1 MSSWEVSFKRK
12 LNRAFSPAH
21 VIVEFERT
29 KPQRIFSHI
38 LGKINFNNQKDLN
51 KTRDEVIQSQKE
63 NKDIN
68 GFVFKQIGHTY
79 LDAIE
84 IPENDDGSYTIYAH
98 GAGVGGTNYAGL
110 ENCHVEGMKCA
121 TDEGTDQYCNAGK
134 CIIGRVYR
142 ESDFKWR
149 YESESSFPLKS
160 DPFYS
165 EKAIYYVGGKE
176 VLSLKN
182 VIRGDFQNAPID
194 KKNWSEINLSW
205 DSISQ
210 VGSIDQLNSDLTYS
224 NFSYQTSN
232 KIRITTPASKYT
244 KFYIPPK
251 FFYNQNFVQIAL
263 SRLDQQYNGQRLG
276 LDDLVSVFIKQ
287 VLVKAYPTATEG
299 LIEDKANDYPEEI
312 IKEILIDAFYELKS
326 VWKEKTLEIIEEEW
340 VYRYNNIYDAK
351 KYIQVVAERVA
362 DLFTHGIQ
370 ITKSSISPSQI
381 RLNTS
386 SNDRPVY
393 FRLPGTTEGYRKTET
408 NDILFVKTIEERLK
422 LDVEALDIGTIVTAP
437 DRKIAYRFYPRRI
450 TSTALRK
457 KYGMSPVIS
466 SEEKKEI
473 YSSADALS
481 WSLMPLDQLPD
492 VDVSKFLTSGIDEF
506 LVDKKDTVDNFYRDF
521 LDPDTCDPQ
530 LLNWLAQHLGLFGE
544 LWNELWSTE
553 IKSTM
558 IKNAFGWWDRNS
570 TVSLPGNREIL
581 TEKGKNLSQEPF
593 NNDSIWT
600 EDETLVNNLS
610 IDFSKIETIVTDLDN
625 IKSILGE
632 SKYTLKEY
640 DEVNKKIQ
648 ESYSDTVL
656 FSKEL
661 WNGLFEAKGNILV
674 IAFLSSLMGL
684 KAPSAKELEILN
696 IGVSDGEFINKVL
709 RPRSGLRDVEQTAPP
724 LLPYKPEVIQVGD
737 ETDAQ
742 INNFPNQ
749 LIAGVSRVS
758 SVEESK
764 NVVFRVPYYYNKDGK
779 SWDRVNYIAK
789 NWLPNNLNTHI
800 QYPYLSASL
809 WAVGDLFFEPEIL
822 VDSIFES
829 PLITSEDG
837 EFYLTTEK
845 GNALNYD

>member
-21 VIVEFERT
+21 VIIEFERT
-29 KPQRIFSHI
+29 KPQRIFSHV
-38 LGKINFNNQKDLN
+38 LGKIDFNNQKDLN

-98 GAGVGGTNYAGL
+98 GAGVGGTNYSGL
-110 ENCHVEGMKCA
+110 ENCHVEGMKCG

-134 CIIGRVYR
+134 CIIGKLRR

-149 YESESSFPLKS
+149 YESESVYPSKDNAF
-160 DPFYS
+160 FS
-165 EKAIYYVGGKE
+165 EKAVYYVGGKE
-176 VLSLKN
+176 TLILKN
-182 VIRGDFQNAPID
+182 VIRGDFQN
-194 KKNWSEINLSW
+194 SLSP
-205 DSISQ
+205 SK
-210 VGSIDQLNSDLTYS
+210 
-224 NFSYQTSN
+224 

-299 LIEDKANDYPEEI
+299 LIGDKANDYPEEI
-312 IKEILIDAFYELKS
+312 IKEILIDAFYELKN

-340 VYRYNNIYDAK
+340 VYRFANMYNAK

-370 ITKSSISPSQI
+370 VTKSSISPSQI

-422 LDVEALDIGTIVTAP
+422 LDVEVLDVGTIVTTP

-553 IKSTM
+553 IKSAM

-570 TVSLPGNREIL
+570 TVPLPGNREIL
-581 TEKGKNLSQEPF
+581 TEKGKNLSQAPF
-593 NNDSIWT
+593 DNDSIWT
-600 EDETLVNNLS
+600 EDETLVNNLNV
-610 IDFSKIETIVTDLDN
+610 DFSKIEKIKINVNNL
-625 IKSILGE
+625 KSILGE

-640 DEVNKKIQ
+640 DEINKTIQ

-696 IGVSDGEFINKVL
+696 IEDSGGNFVNKVL

-724 LLPYKPEVIQVGD
+724 LLPYKPEMIQVGD

-749 LIAGVSRVS
+749 LVAGVSRVS
-758 SVEESK
+758 SIEESR

-809 WAVGDLFFEPEIL
+809 WTVGDLFFEPEIL
-822 VDSIFES
+822 VDSNYES

-845 GNALNYD
+845 GNALNYDY

>member
-12 LNRAFSPAH
+12 LNRAFSSAH

-63 NKDIN
+63 NKNIN

-79 LDAIE
+79 LDAVE

-110 ENCHVEGMKCA
+110 ESCYIEGMKCA
-121 TDEGTDQYCNAGK
+121 EGEGTDKYCNAGK
-134 CIIGRVYR
+134 CIIGKLRR

-149 YESESSFPLKS
+149 YESESVYPSKDNTF
-160 DPFYS
+160 FS
-165 EKAIYYVGGKE
+165 EKAVYYAGGKE
-176 VLSLKN
+176 TLILKN
-182 VIRGDFQNAPID
+182 VIRGDFQN
-194 KKNWSEINLSW
+194 SLSP
-205 DSISQ
+205 SK
-210 VGSIDQLNSDLTYS
+210 
-224 NFSYQTSN
+224 

-251 FFYNQNFVQIAL
+251 FFFDKNFVEIAL
-263 SRLDQQYNGQRLG
+263 ARVDQTYNSQRLG
-276 LDDLVSVFIKQ
+276 LNDLVSIFIKK
-287 VLVKAYPTATEG
+287 VLLKAYPGATDG
-299 LIEDKANDYPEEI
+299 VIEDRANNDPEEVV
-312 IKEILIDAFYELKS
+312 KTVLIDAFYELKD
-326 VWKEKTLEIIEEEW
+326 VWKERAQEIIEEEW
-340 VYRYNNIYDAK
+340 VYRFANIYTAK
-351 KYIQVVAERVA
+351 DYIQVVAERMA
-362 DLFTHGIQ
+362 QLFTHGIQ

-422 LDVEALDIGTIVTAP
+422 LDMEVLDIGTIVTTP

-506 LVDKKDTVDNFYRDF
+506 LVDKKDAVDNFYRDF

-570 TVSLPGNREIL
+570 TVPLPGNRKIL
-581 TEKGKNLSQEPF
+581 TEKGKNLSQAPF
-593 NNDSIWT
+593 NNNSIWT
-600 EDETLVNNLS
+600 EDETLVNNLNV
-610 IDFSKIETIVTDLDN
+610 DFSKIEK
-625 IKSILGE
+625 IKINVNNLKLILGE
-632 SKYTLKEY
+632 NKYTLKEY
-640 DEVNKKIQ
+640 DEVNKTIQ

-696 IGVSDGEFINKVL
+696 IEDSGGNFVNKVL

-749 LIAGVSRVS
+749 LVAGVSRVS

-809 WAVGDLFFEPEIL
+809 WAVGDLFFEPEI
-822 VDSIFES
+822 VE
-829 PLITSEDG
+829 E
-837 EFYLTTEK
+837 
-845 GNALNYD
+845 

>member
-1 MSSWEVSFKRK
+1 MSSWEVSFKRR

-38 LGKINFNNQKDLN
+38 LGKIDFNNQKDLN

-79 LDAIE
+79 LDAVE
-84 IPENDDGSYTIYAH
+84 IPENSDGSYTIYAH

-110 ENCHVEGMKCA
+110 ESCYVEGMKCA
-121 TDEGTDQYCNAGK
+121 EGEGTDKYCNAGK
-134 CIIGRVYR
+134 CIIGKLYR
-142 ESDFKWR
+142 ESDFKWK
-149 YESESSFPLKS
+149 YESESIYPLKGNT
-160 DPFYS
+160 FFS

-176 VLSLKN
+176 TLILKN
-182 VIRGDFQNAPID
+182 ITRGDFQN
-194 KKNWSEINLSW
+194 S
-205 DSISQ
+205 
-210 VGSIDQLNSDLTYS
+210 LNPSK
-224 NFSYQTSN
+224 

-251 FFYNQNFVQIAL
+251 FFYDQNFVQIAL
-263 SRLDQQYNGQRLG
+263 SRLNQQYNGQRLG
-276 LDDLVSVFIKQ
+276 LDDLVSIFIKQ

-299 LIEDKANDYPEEI
+299 LIGDKANNYPEDVV
-312 IKEILIDAFYELKS
+312 KEVLIDAFYELKD
-326 VWKEKTLEIIEEEW
+326 VWKERAQEIIEEEW
-340 VYRYNNIYDAK
+340 AYRFTNIYDAK
-351 KYIQVVAERVA
+351 KYIQVVAERIA

-370 ITKSSISPSQI
+370 VTKSSIRPSQI
-381 RLNTS
+381 RLNIS

-408 NDILFVKTIEERLK
+408 NDILFVKTIEDRLK
-422 LDVEALDIGTIVTAP
+422 LDVEMLDIGTIVTAP

-450 TSTALRK
+450 TSTTLRK

-466 SEEKKEI
+466 SEERREI
-473 YSSADALS
+473 YSSADVLS

-492 VDVSKFLTSGIDEF
+492 VDVSKSLTSGIDEF
-506 LVDKKDTVDNFYRDF
+506 LVDKKNAVDNFYRDF

-570 TVSLPGNREIL
+570 TVSLPGNRQIL
-581 TEKGKNLSQEPF
+581 TEKGKNLSQAPF

-600 EDETLVNNLS
+600 EDEALANNLNV
-610 IDFSKIETIVTDLDN
+610 DFSKIEKIKIDVNNL
-625 IKSILGE
+625 KSILGE

-640 DEVNKKIQ
+640 DEANKTIQ

-656 FSKEL
+656 FSKDL

-696 IGVSDGEFINKVL
+696 IEESGGDFVNKVL

-724 LLPYKPEVIQVGD
+724 LLPYKPEMIQVGD

-749 LIAGVSRVS
+749 LVAGVSRVS

-779 SWDRVNYIAK
+779 SWNRVNYIAK

-809 WAVGDLFFEPEIL
+809 WAVGDLFFEPEI
-822 VDSIFES
+822 VE
-829 PLITSEDG
+829 E
-837 EFYLTTEK
+837 
-845 GNALNYD
+845 